1 MNIQN
6 TKGEKNMK
14 KVFLILSI
22 VTILGCLLAISV
34 SAATETI
41 DGITY
46 SLNSGNKASVTN
58 ANKSC
63 TLETVIIPDT
73 VVGSD
78 GKTYAVTAINE
89 GAFRD
94 NKSIKYLSL
103 SANITSMGGG
113 CFNGCSN
120 LVFVDFN
127 DNPNNISFG
136 WGVMRGCNS
145 LKAICLPDGIK
156 TIGDQF
162 LTGAQALTA
171 VYLPASLEIIRGNKW
186 AWDGPAFGN
195 CPNLYFVN
203 EKFDVRDENGNFY
216 NPEGFVSPQR
226 PDVYYF
232 PSNLKTITAP
242 HNTSSTFEMDENGM
256 SKNNGMEDCAIYN
269 CPNINPVLVMP
280 ETYQGYDD
288 RVVVSGNAQFTD
300 HRGDTISSGLFQ
312 KCGTAEKPLTVVWLG
327 EIDRLSLGRS
337 GESEYTTYV
346 FANPANTSF
355 ENTKIGTWYDTGSVV
370 GGSYNGMYVVFCH
383 ANNGLGE
390 KYAVKFVGSADNN
403 TYPVLTGELVSD
415 GLVHLENPRST
426 AVTKDATC
434 LDNAFGIKACFCGK
448 SLGEGEVYGT
458 ALGHDHSVYRG
469 IVYVNYFDSS
479 YYSHECSRCGNI
491 KQGDAAFGALFV
503 DYGYS
508 VTEAPINGKYAMS
521 QFFGINKDA
530 IAQYKEISTGFEFGF
545 VVASV
550 DDPFGAVAEG
560 TLSESNIFITN
571 GDLLVCDFAF
581 VKINGISEA
590 NADRAFTFCMFVKDG
605 EGVYYL
611 DGGETVEKVSVK
623 SYNDILN

>member
-1 MNIQN
+1 
-6 TKGEKNMK
+6 MK
-14 KVFLILSI
+14 KVFLTLSI
-22 VTILGCLLAISV
+22 LAVLVCVFAISV

-41 DGITY
+41 GGITH

-58 ANKSC
+58 DNKTT

-78 GKTYAVTAINE
+78 GKTYAITAINE
-89 GAFRD
+89 GAFKD

-103 SANITSMGGG
+103 SANITSLGGG

-120 LVFVDFN
+120 LIFVDFN
-127 DNPNNISFG
+127 DNPNDISFG
-136 WGVMRGCNS
+136 WGVMRGCDS
-145 LKAICLPDGIK
+145 LKAICFPDGIK

-162 LTGAQALTA
+162 LTGAKTVTA
-171 VYLPASLEIIRGNKW
+171 VYLPESLEVIKGNKY

-203 EKFDVRDENGNFY
+203 EKFEVRDENGNFY
-216 NPEGFVSPQR
+216 SPEEFEAPQR
-226 PDVYYF
+226 PDVYFF
-232 PSNLKTITAP
+232 PSGLKSITAS
-242 HNTSSTFEMDENGM
+242 HNVNGSFEMDENGM
-256 SKNNGMEDCAIYN
+256 SKNNGLEDCAIYN

-327 EIDRLSLGRS
+327 EIDRLSLSRG
-337 GESEYTTYV
+337 GESVYTTYM
-346 FANPANTSF
+346 FANPANTNF
-355 ENTKIGTWYDTGSVV
+355 ENTKLGTWYDTGSAVA
-370 GGSYNGMYVVFCH
+370 GTYDGLYVVFCH

-390 KYAVKFVGSADNN
+390 KYSVKFVGSADNAA
-403 TYPVLTGELVSD
+403 YPVLVSELLSD
-415 GLVHLENPRST
+415 ASAHLENPKST
-426 AVTKDATC
+426 AITKDATC
-434 LDNAFGIKACFCGK
+434 DENAFGIKICFCGDTI
-448 SLGEGEVYGT
+448 GESEVYGT

-469 IVYVNYFDSS
+469 IVYVSYFDGS
-479 YYSHECSRCGNI
+479 YYSHECSRCGDI

-521 QFFGINKDA
+521 QFYGINKDA
-530 IAQYKEISTGFEFGF
+530 IAQYKELSADFDFGF
-545 VVASV
+545 VVSSCA
-550 DDPFGAVAEG
+550 DPFGAINDG
-560 TLSESNIFITN
+560 TLPESNAFVTS
-571 GDLLVCDFAF
+571 VSSAVHDFAF
-581 VKINGISEA
+581 VKISGTTEGFKNNE
-590 NADRAFTFCMFVKDG
+590 FTFCLYVKDG

-611 DGGETVEKVSVK
+611 DGGETVKAVTMK
-623 SYNDILN
+623 SYNSLIG